1 MAKVVR
7 WVDGRSLVWEAVKQ
21 WKVTEEK
28 IGKDVAGLRIRIDA
42 RLHDMHD

>member
-1 MAKVVR
+1 MSKVVR

-21 WKVTEEK
+21 WKATEEK

-42 RLHDMHD
+42 TLHDMHD